1 MIFIAINSEFLPI
14 NTSNNR
20 HVFAMWKTTET
31 ISNDWALIIFLCIF
45 PMCSSH
51 QTVDTSRIPLP
62 VTMEF
67 FIFFIGSLHFSCD
80 FFFLRSHVHIVSF
93 SFIYFS
99 SSIFE
104 YISSIFIH
112 YSCIFLLLLEHKIP
126 YYI

>member
-14 NTSNNR
+14 NTSNDR

-51 QTVDTSRIPLP
+51 QTVDIPRIPLP

-67 FIFFIGSLHFSCD
+67 FIFFF
-80 FFFLRSHVHIVSF
+80 
-93 SFIYFS
+93 
-99 SSIFE
+99 
-104 YISSIFIH
+104 
-112 YSCIFLLLLEHKIP
+112 
-126 YYI
+126 